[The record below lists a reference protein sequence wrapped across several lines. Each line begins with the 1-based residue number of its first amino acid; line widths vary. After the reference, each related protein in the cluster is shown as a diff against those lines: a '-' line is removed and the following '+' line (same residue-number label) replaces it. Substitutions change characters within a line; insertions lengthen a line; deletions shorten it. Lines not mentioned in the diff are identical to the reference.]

1 MAGQFDKFVKILGT
15 GSRPDRFKGAPGN
28 PDIVAPMEVNTQENE
43 DAKTMR
49 STGVTSRS
57 YGDSMA
63 VARQQ
68 KSGRS
73 KLAAVEKSN
82 TFSRIKKSRQ
92 KAEGENLATTTM
104 RLDEQTGE
112 AYDTAEVKP
121 TPSGRVM
128 PTRQAN
134 PKYLAADVQRQ
145 NEDLQSFTDADTK
158 RNVGDQDATGEAAF
172 SRAEEAKGSTLRS
185 LNGVTYDT
193 KDYDNYLNTIPA
205 NEISK
210 AVQPYDI
217 SEFEPKAAPASTE
230 AAVAPSPVSGYKPSK
245 SKGDIEAEK
254 TDEMLTRGAR
264 IAEKKEK
271 EADAPRRP
279 KRTPGGT
286 PKYTGPSQII
296 GSEPI
301 KAPDMDVVEG
311 DIPRAA
317 YADVP
322 DPKREGYSIEGS
334 DLAPGYDDPNDIRST
349 TMREVPSGRPDKVL
363 GHVPVRSPRELA
375 GYEKP
380 TVNKSGNVVPPMA
393 IDTFGSQPTD
403 RKQAEAENKRLRENR
418 GTPVITTVFDP
429 NVRAARPA
437 RGQTPERAAVL
448 GAMRETRAADL
459 ASEGKE
465 MTTVHPDVMAT
476 AKRLGKTSTYNLDDD
491 YMNSTS
497 FLTHPAVTDATIAHA
512 LGVHHTLGTDNDHLA
527 AYLGGKPLEAQSRRA
542 AAFKIV
548 DRKLRGNPEKTP
560 GEFDLLRGMVH
571 AGSSPQQTLRA
582 ARSGE
587 SNNVVVNG
595 QNVTIAAG
603 SSENRQRIADTTT
616 DITAQAEAAPKI
628 ARGSVAATPTA
639 PLAGTGRV
647 AVRRVGQSPEEAQ
660 IREFTPQEARNRK
673 NVPGVD
679 DSKGPR
685 VVDLG
690 GLKPGEKN
698 TNKTLKEE
706 KDS

>member
-28 PDIVAPMEVNTQENE
+28 PDIVAPMETNVNATTADNTNKSLVSNAPKQAAAEAASTQAADVAFNQ
-43 DAKTMR
+43 KFY
-49 STGVTSRS
+49 GKGSRK
-57 YGDSMA
+57 
-63 VARQQ
+63 RQ
-68 KSGRS
+68 
-73 KLAAVEKSN
+73 
-82 TFSRIKKSRQ
+82 I
-92 KAEGENLATTTM
+92 EGLKTTTM
-104 RLDEQTGE
+104 RLNEQTGE

-121 TPSGRVM
+121 APSGRVM
-128 PTRQAN
+128 PARQAN

-145 NEDLQSFTDADTK
+145 NEDVQKFTDEDSK
-158 RNVGDQDATGEAAF
+158 RNVGNQDATGEAAF

-217 SEFEPKAAPASTE
+217 SDFEPKAAPASTE
-230 AAVAPSPVSGYKPSK
+230 ADVTPSPVSGYKPSK
-245 SKGDIEAEK
+245 SKGDIAAEK
-254 TDEMLTRGAR
+254 SDAMLAQGAR
-264 IAEKKEK
+264 IAERKEK
-271 EADAPRRP
+271 EAKAPRRP
-279 KRTPGGT
+279 KRVPGGA
-286 PKYTGPSQII
+286 PKYTGPSEVI
-296 GSEPI
+296 GSEAI
-301 KAPDMDVVEG
+301 KAPDMDVVEEKISDSAHDLRASMSEG
-311 DIPRAA
+311 KDPDIT
-317 YADVP
+317 
-322 DPKREGYSIEGS
+322 
-334 DLAPGYDDPNDIRST
+334 ST

-393 IDTFGSQPTD
+393 IDTFGSQPAD
-403 RKQAEAENKRLRENR
+403 RKQAEAENKRLRESR
-418 GTPVITTVFDP
+418 GTPVTTTVFDP

-437 RGQTPERAAVL
+437 RGKTPERTAVL
-448 GAMRETRAADL
+448 GAIRETRAADL

-465 MTTVHPDVMAT
+465 MTTVHPAVMAT

-512 LGVHHTLGTDNDHLA
+512 LGVHHTLGTDDDHLA
-527 AYLGGKPLEAQSRRA
+527 KYLGGKPLEAQSRRA

-587 SNNVVVNG
+587 STDVVVNG
-595 QNVTIAAG
+595 QSVTLAAG

-616 DITAQAEAAPKI
+616 EITAQAEAAPKI

-647 AVRRVGQSPEEAQ
+647 AVRKVGQPPEAAE
-660 IREFTPQEARNRK
+660 IREFTPQEARNRT

-698 TNKTLKEE
+698 TNKPLKEE

>member
-49 STGVTSRS
+49 STGVTSRA

-82 TFSRIKKSRQ
+82 TFSRVKKARQ
-92 KAEGENLATTTM
+92 KAEGENLSTTTM
-104 RLDEQTGE
+104 RLNEQTGE
-112 AYDTAEVKP
+112 AYDTTEVKP

-128 PTRQAN
+128 PARQAN

-145 NEDLQSFTDADTK
+145 NEDLQSFTAADTK
-158 RNVGDQDATGEAAF
+158 RNVGTQDATGEVAF
-172 SRAEEAKGSTLRS
+172 SNAEEAKGSTLRS

-193 KDYDNYLNTIPA
+193 KDYDNYLDTIPA

-230 AAVAPSPVSGYKPSK
+230 ASVTPSPVSGYKPSK
-245 SKGDIEAEK
+245 SKGDIAAEK
-254 TDEMLTRGAR
+254 TDAMLTQGAR

-271 EADAPRRP
+271 EAKAPRKP
-279 KRTPGGT
+279 KRTPGGA
-286 PKYTGPSQII
+286 PKYTGPSEVI
-296 GSEPI
+296 GSEAI
-301 KAPDMDVVEG
+301 KAPDMDVVEEKISDSAHDLRASMSEG
-311 DIPRAA
+311 KDPDIT
-317 YADVP
+317 
-322 DPKREGYSIEGS
+322 
-334 DLAPGYDDPNDIRST
+334 ST

-393 IDTFGSQPTD
+393 IDTFGSQPAD
-403 RKQAEAENKRLRENR
+403 RKQAEAENKRLRESR
-418 GTPVITTVFDP
+418 GTPVTTTVFDP
-429 NVRAARPA
+429 NVRSARPS

-448 GAMRETRAADL
+448 GAIRETRAADL
-459 ASEGKE
+459 ASQGQE
-465 MTTVHPDVMAT
+465 MTTVHPAVMAT
-476 AKRLGKTSTYNLDDD
+476 AQRLGRTSTYNLDDN

-512 LGVHHTLGTDNDHLA
+512 LGVHHTLGTDDDHLA
-527 AYLGGKPLEAQSRRA
+527 KYLGGKPLEAQSRRA

-571 AGSSPQQTLRA
+571 AGSSPQKTLRA

-587 SNNVVVNG
+587 STDVVVNG
-595 QNVTIAAG
+595 QSVTLAAG

-616 DITAQAEAAPKI
+616 DITAQAEAAPKV

-647 AVRRVGQSPEEAQ
+647 AVRRVGQPPEAAE
-660 IREFTPQEARNRK
+660 IREFTPQEARNRT

>member
-1 MAGQFDKFVKILGT
+1 
-15 GSRPDRFKGAPGN
+15 
-28 PDIVAPMEVNTQENE
+28 
-43 DAKTMR
+43 
-49 STGVTSRS
+49 
-57 YGDSMA
+57 
-63 VARQQ
+63 
-68 KSGRS
+68 
-73 KLAAVEKSN
+73 
-82 TFSRIKKSRQ
+82 
-92 KAEGENLATTTM
+92 
-104 RLDEQTGE
+104 
-112 AYDTAEVKP
+112 
-121 TPSGRVM
+121 M
-128 PTRQAN
+128 PARQAN

-145 NEDLQSFTDADTK
+145 NKDLQKFTDEDSK
-158 RNVGDQDATGEAAF
+158 RNVGNQDATGEAAF

-217 SEFEPKAAPASTE
+217 SDFEPKAAPASTE
-230 AAVAPSPVSGYKPSK
+230 ADVTPSPVSGYQPSK
-245 SKGDIEAEK
+245 SNGDSAAEK
-254 TDEMLTRGAR
+254 SDAMLAQGAR
-264 IAEKKEK
+264 IAERKEK
-271 EADAPRRP
+271 EAKAPRRP

-286 PKYTGPSQII
+286 PKYTGPSEVI
-296 GSEPI
+296 GSEAI
-301 KAPDMDVVEG
+301 TAPDMDVVEEKISDSAHDLRASMSEG
-311 DIPRAA
+311 KDPDIT
-317 YADVP
+317 
-322 DPKREGYSIEGS
+322 
-334 DLAPGYDDPNDIRST
+334 ST
-349 TMREVPSGRPDKVL
+349 TMREVPSDRPDKVL

-380 TVNKSGNVVPPMA
+380 TVNKSGNVIPPMA

-403 RKQAEAENKRLRENR
+403 REQAEAENKRLRENR
-418 GTPVITTVFDP
+418 GTPTTTTVLDQ
-429 NVRAARPA
+429 NVRAARPS
-437 RGQTPERAAVL
+437 RGKTPEREAVL

-497 FLTHPAVTDATIAHA
+497 FLTHPAVTDATIAHT
-512 LGVHHTLGTDNDHLA
+512 LGVHHTLGTENDHLA

-548 DRKLRGNPEKTP
+548 DRHLRGNPEKTP
-560 GEFDLLRGMVH
+560 GEFDLLRAMVH
-571 AGSSPQQTLRA
+571 AGSSPQKTLRA

-587 SNNVVVNG
+587 PTDVVVNG
-595 QNVTIAAG
+595 QSVTLAAG

-616 DITAQAEAAPKI
+616 EITAQAEAAPKV

-647 AVRRVGQSPEEAQ
+647 AVRKVDQKPEEAV
-660 IREFTPQEARNRK
+660 IREFTPQEARNRALI
-673 NVPGVD
+673 PGTD

-685 VVDLG
+685 VIDV